1 MAMSEQVEVDGGTV
15 EAAPEREVV
24 TPNLEDPM
32 ELAAMF
38 FTLYNPKFQQLLVQ
52 MSNKELRKLAVALIE
67 VPMEEP
73 PNFTSEQGKAA
84 LQIGLRLLEAKYM
97 MIMST
102 LDEHADKM
110 QPETAEEQTATEEVA
125 QTNEGNET
133 NGQ

>member
-1 MAMSEQVEVDGGTV
+1 MAITESAEQIEVDGGTV

-52 MSNKELRKLAVALIE
+52 MSNKELRRLVVALIE

-73 PNFTSEQGKAA
+73 PNFTSEQGKTA

-102 LDEHADKM
+102 LDDHANNM
-110 QPETAEEQTATEEVA
+110 QNEPATEEVA
-125 QTNEGNET
+125 QTNEGNES
-133 NGQ
+133 NG

>member
-1 MAMSEQVEVDGGTV
+1 MAITESAEQIEVDGGTV

-52 MSNKELRKLAVALIE
+52 MSNKELRRLVVALIE

-73 PNFTSEQGKAA
+73 PNFTSEQGKTA

-102 LDEHADKM
+102 LDDHANNM
-110 QPETAEEQTATEEVA
+110 QNEPATEEVA
-125 QTNEGNET
+125 QTNEGNES
-133 NGQ
+133 NGK